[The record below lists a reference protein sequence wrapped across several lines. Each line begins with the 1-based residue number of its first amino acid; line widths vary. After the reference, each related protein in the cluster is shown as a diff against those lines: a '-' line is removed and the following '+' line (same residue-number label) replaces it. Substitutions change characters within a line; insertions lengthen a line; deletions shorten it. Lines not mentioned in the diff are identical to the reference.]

1 MKIEDEIE
9 QGLKYV
15 REKLTQQLVDGTAGR
30 RETADL
36 ALAALALVAAREREF
51 KGGNAPIRSANL
63 RVARV
68 EETDAEPRILSFE
81 RELSALRGQFARTQ
95 GGYGGP
101 RLRLYVGD

>member
-51 KGGNAPIRSANL
+51 KGETRRYEARISASRASKRRTRSLVFYLLNANSPLFADSL
-63 RVARV
+63 
-68 EETDAEPRILSFE
+68 LE
-81 RELSALRGQFARTQ
+81 RKATTAGRACV
-95 GGYGGP
+95 YM
-101 RLRLYVGD
+101 

>member
-15 REKLTQQLVDGTAGR
+15 REKLTRQLVDGTGSC

-36 ALAALALVAAREREF
+36 ALAALALVAARERES
-51 KGGNAPIRSANL
+51 KGGNAPIRSAAL

-68 EETDAEPRILSFE
+68 EKTDAEPRILSFD
-81 RELSALRGQFARTQ
+81 ALRGQFARTQ
-95 GGYGGP
+95 GGYGEP
-101 RLRLYVGD
+101 RLRLYIGD

>member
-15 REKLTQQLVDGTAGR
+15 REKLTRQLVEGTGSCR
-30 RETADL
+30 DTADL
-36 ALAALALVAAREREF
+36 ALAALALVAARER
-51 KGGNAPIRSANL
+51 KSQGGNAPIRSAAL
-63 RVARV
+63 RV

-81 RELSALRGQFARTQ
+81 RELAALRGQFARTQ

-101 RLRLYVGD
+101 CLRLYVGD

>member
-15 REKLTQQLVDGTAGR
+15 REKLTRQLVDGTGSC

-36 ALAALALVAAREREF
+36 ALAALALVAVRERES
-51 KGGNAPIRSANL
+51 KGGNAPIRSAAL

-81 RELSALRGQFARTQ
+81 RELAALRGQFAGTQ